1 MKLTYLCFA
10 LLLASFG
17 ASACTGN
24 TGTTAA
30 VANGEFVYFP
40 LPTDLNTNIITS
52 EDQKFIVQDVVTG
65 LTSPWGMTFLPDG
78 SMLVTERGGT
88 LRRIVDGQ
96 LLSDP
101 VSNVPEVFARGQ
113 GGLLDVALHPDYAS
127 NGWIYLSYSEPDDDG
142 AHTSIMRSKLEG
154 NSLVQNEVIFRATP
168 KTTRGHHF
176 GSRFAFDN
184 DGYLYFTI
192 GDRGQR
198 DDAQLLNSYAGK
210 TFRIKDDGSIPADN
224 PFVGQAGA
232 NPEIFTYGNRN
243 QQGIV
248 KNPVT
253 GEIWAHEHGP
263 RGGDEV
269 NILRAG
275 NNYGWPVIS
284 FGINYDG
291 TVITPDTARVGMEQ
305 PVNYWLPS
313 IGASGMTFVTGDT
326 YPGWATGEHLTLMS
340 GSLALRFLQ
349 RSVYN
354 GNVLVKEEKLLEN
367 IGRVRDVRQAPDGYI
382 YLMTENDG
390 VIHRLIPV
398 N

>member
-1 MKLTYLCFA
+1 
-10 LLLASFG
+10 
-17 ASACTGN
+17 
-24 TGTTAA
+24 
-30 VANGEFVYFP
+30 
-40 LPTDLNTNIITS
+40 
-52 EDQKFIVQDVVTG
+52 
-65 LTSPWGMTFLPDG
+65 MTFLPDG

-96 LLSDP
+96 LLSEP

-326 YPGWATGEHLTLMS
+326 YPGWAPGEHLTLMS

-354 GNVLVKEEKLLEN
+354 GNVLVKEENLLEN